1 MGELKVKIQKFG
13 AFLSGMVMPNI
24 GAFIAWGILTA
35 LFIPAGWFP
44 NETMNKLVSPT
55 LTYLMPI
62 LLGYT
67 GGKMV
72 YDKRGGVAGAL
83 ATMGVVIG
91 ADITMLIGG
100 MVMGPL
106 GAWVMKKVDKCFEGK
121 VKPGLEMLVD
131 NFSMGIVGALLMAFG
146 FLAVEPVFN
155 VVLTVLSAGV
165 NWLVAKNLLPLTAI
179 FVQPAQVLFLNNA
192 INHGI
197 MIPIGVE
204 QAAKAGK
211 SILFLVEANGGVWT
225 GVALGFAIWG
235 KGMAKKS
242 APAATI
248 IMGVGGI
255 AEVTFPYVLSKP
267 KTIIAPIL
275 GNMAGL
281 FTLTALNGGTVAA
294 VSPGSFFALLAMT
307 PKGSFVA
314 NIAGYVVALV
324 VTAVLVGIIL
334 KLDKSEDMDELP
346 EVNKPNFGKTAG
358 NAKETVKSVSGKIEK
373 LFFACDA
380 GMGSSVMGFSL
391 MKKKVE
397 EAGLD
402 VTVEHISVKS
412 LTDEPDMIVTTNA
425 LKARVEDTIS
435 KYDKQIPVFGVANLL
450 DEANYDELISILK
463 ENAAGTSNAT
473 GVASETAAKA
483 QNTEGVAINTE
494 YAGNTNNNTKNNN
507 TNSTNTLTQDN
518 ITSEEE
524 KTSSRN
530 LFPEENIILNAK
542 VADKTEAIRLAGN
555 LLKDHGYVEPEYI
568 DAMIQRD
575 REASVYLGNHFA
587 IPHGVAGSEKYI
599 KESGISFV
607 QIPDGVDFDGE
618 TAYVMVGIAGKN
630 GEHIEILGN
639 IAEVCT
645 DVGNVEKLRTAKDKK
660 EILEIFKNLR

>member
-1 MGELKVKIQKFG
+1 MEELKVQIQKIG

-106 GAWVMKKVDKCFEGK
+106 GAWVMKKVDKCFEGR

-146 FLAVEPVFN
+146 FIAVEPVFN
-155 VVLTVLSAGV
+155 AVLTVLSAGV

-197 MIPIGVE
+197 MIPLGVE

-281 FTLTALNGGTVAA
+281 YTLTALHGGTVAA

-324 VTAVLVGIIL
+324 VTALLVGIIL
-334 KLDKSEDMDELP
+334 KFDKTEDMDELP
-346 EVNKPNFGKTAG
+346 EVNKPNFGKTTG
-358 NAKETVKSVSGKIEK
+358 NAKENIKSVSGKIEK

-380 GMGSSVMGFSL
+380 GMGSSVMGVSL

-397 EAGLD
+397 EAGLG
-402 VTVEHISVKS
+402 VTVEHISVKN

-435 KYDKQIPVFGVANLL
+435 KYDKQIPVFGVDNLL
-450 DEANYDELISILK
+450 DEGNYDELISMLK
-463 ENAAGTSNAT
+463 ENNAGKLTTT
-473 GVASETAAKA
+473 GNET
-483 QNTEGVAINTE
+483 INTIH
-494 YAGNTNNNTKNNN
+494 TKNADKTDN
-507 TNSTNTLTQDN
+507 TNSIKNNSTNISTQDDMDC
-518 ITSEEE
+518 TE
-524 KTSSRN
+524 KETSSKN
-530 LFPEENIILNAK
+530 PFPEENILLNVK

-575 REASVYLGNHFA
+575 KEASVYLGNHFA

-599 KESGISFV
+599 KESGISFL
-607 QIPDGVDFDGE
+607 QIPDGVDFNGE

-660 EILEIFKNLR
+660 EVLDIFKNLR

>member
-1 MGELKVKIQKFG
+1 MEELKVQIQKIG

-106 GAWVMKKVDKCFEGK
+106 GAWVMKKVDKCFEGR

-146 FLAVEPVFN
+146 FIAVEPVFN
-155 VVLTVLSAGV
+155 AVLTVLSAGV

-197 MIPIGVE
+197 MIPLGVE

-281 FTLTALNGGTVAA
+281 FTLTALHGGTVAA

-324 VTAVLVGIIL
+324 VTALLVGIIL
-334 KLDKSEDMDELP
+334 KFDKTEDMDELP
-346 EVNKPNFGKTAG
+346 EVNKPNFGKTTG
-358 NAKETVKSVSGKIEK
+358 KAKENIKSVSGKIEK

-380 GMGSSVMGFSL
+380 GMGSSVMGVSL

-397 EAGLD
+397 EAGLG
-402 VTVEHISVKS
+402 VTVEHISVKN

-435 KYDKQIPVFGVANLL
+435 KYDKQIPVFGVDNLL
-450 DEANYDELISILK
+450 DEGNYDELISMLK
-463 ENAAGTSNAT
+463 ENNAGKLTTT
-473 GVASETAAKA
+473 GNET
-483 QNTEGVAINTE
+483 INTIH
-494 YAGNTNNNTKNNN
+494 TKNADKTDN
-507 TNSTNTLTQDN
+507 TNSIKNNSTNISTQDDMDC
-518 ITSEEE
+518 TE
-524 KTSSRN
+524 KETSSKN
-530 LFPEENIILNAK
+530 PFPEENILLNVK

-575 REASVYLGNHFA
+575 KEASVYLGNHFA

-599 KESGISFV
+599 KESGISFL
-607 QIPDGVDFDGE
+607 QIPDGVDFNGE

-660 EILEIFKNLR
+660 EVLDIFKNLR

>member
-1 MGELKVKIQKFG
+1 M
-13 AFLSGMVMPNI
+13 
-24 GAFIAWGILTA
+24 
-35 LFIPAGWFP
+35 LFR
-44 NETMNKLVSPT
+44 S
-55 LTYLMPI
+55 
-62 LLGYT
+62 
-67 GGKMV
+67 
-72 YDKRGGVAGAL
+72 
-83 ATMGVVIG
+83 
-91 ADITMLIGG
+91 
-100 MVMGPL
+100 
-106 GAWVMKKVDKCFEGK
+106 
-121 VKPGLEMLVD
+121 
-131 NFSMGIVGALLMAFG
+131 
-146 FLAVEPVFN
+146 
-155 VVLTVLSAGV
+155 
-165 NWLVAKNLLPLTAI
+165 VAK
-179 FVQPAQVLFLNNA
+179 
-192 INHGI
+192 
-197 MIPIGVE
+197 
-204 QAAKAGK
+204 
-211 SILFLVEANGGVWT
+211 
-225 GVALGFAIWG
+225 
-235 KGMAKKS
+235 
-242 APAATI
+242 
-248 IMGVGGI
+248 
-255 AEVTFPYVLSKP
+255 
-267 KTIIAPIL
+267 
-275 GNMAGL
+275 
-281 FTLTALNGGTVAA
+281 
-294 VSPGSFFALLAMT
+294 
-307 PKGSFVA
+307 
-314 NIAGYVVALV
+314 
-324 VTAVLVGIIL
+324 
-334 KLDKSEDMDELP
+334 
-346 EVNKPNFGKTAG
+346 
-358 NAKETVKSVSGKIEK
+358 
-373 LFFACDA
+373 
-380 GMGSSVMGFSL
+380 
-391 MKKKVE
+391 
-397 EAGLD
+397 
-402 VTVEHISVKS
+402 
-412 LTDEPDMIVTTNA
+412 
-425 LKARVEDTIS
+425 
-435 KYDKQIPVFGVANLL
+435 LL

>member
-1 MGELKVKIQKFG
+1 MEELKVKIQKFG

-106 GAWVMKKVDKCFEGK
+106 GAWVMKKVDKCFEGR

-146 FLAVEPVFN
+146 FIAVEPVFN
-155 VVLTVLSAGV
+155 AVLTVLSAGV

-197 MIPIGVE
+197 MIPLGVE

-324 VTAVLVGIIL
+324 VTALLVGIIL
-334 KLDKSEDMDELP
+334 KFDKTEDMDELP
-346 EVNKPNFGKTAG
+346 EVNKPNFGKTTG
-358 NAKETVKSVSGKIEK
+358 NAKENIKSVSGKIEK

-380 GMGSSVMGFSL
+380 GMGSSVMGVSL

-397 EAGLD
+397 EAGLG
-402 VTVEHISVKS
+402 VTVEHISVKN

-435 KYDKQIPVFGVANLL
+435 KYDKQIPVFGVDNLL
-450 DEANYDELISILK
+450 DEGNYDELISMLK
-463 ENAAGTSNAT
+463 ENNADKLTNT
-473 GVASETAAKA
+473 GNET
-483 QNTEGVAINTE
+483 INTT
-494 YAGNTNNNTKNNN
+494 YTKNADKTDNTNNIKN
-507 TNSTNTLTQDN
+507 NSTNISTQDDMDY
-518 ITSEEE
+518 TE
-524 KTSSRN
+524 KETSSKN
-530 LFPEENIILNAK
+530 PFPEENILLNVK

-575 REASVYLGNHFA
+575 KEASVYLGNHFA

-599 KESGISFV
+599 KESGISFL

-645 DVGNVEKLRTAKDKK
+645 DVGNVEKLRTARDKK
-660 EILEIFKNLR
+660 EVLDIFKNLR

>member
-1 MGELKVKIQKFG
+1 MEELKVQIQKIG

-106 GAWVMKKVDKCFEGK
+106 GAWVMKKVDKCFEGR

-146 FLAVEPVFN
+146 FIAVEPVFN
-155 VVLTVLSAGV
+155 AVLTVLSAGV

-197 MIPIGVE
+197 MIPLGVE

-281 FTLTALNGGTVAA
+281 FTLTALHGGTVAA

-324 VTAVLVGIIL
+324 VTALLVGIIL
-334 KLDKSEDMDELP
+334 KFDKTEDMDELP
-346 EVNKPNFGKTAG
+346 EVNKPNFGKTTG
-358 NAKETVKSVSGKIEK
+358 NAKENIKSVSGKIEK

-380 GMGSSVMGFSL
+380 GMGSSVMGVSL

-397 EAGLD
+397 EAGLG
-402 VTVEHISVKS
+402 VTVEHISVKN

-435 KYDKQIPVFGVANLL
+435 KYDKQIPVFGVDNLL
-450 DEANYDELISILK
+450 DEGNYDELISMLK
-463 ENAAGTSNAT
+463 ENNAGKLTTT
-473 GVASETAAKA
+473 GNET
-483 QNTEGVAINTE
+483 INTIH
-494 YAGNTNNNTKNNN
+494 TKNADKTDN
-507 TNSTNTLTQDN
+507 TNSIKNNSTNISTQDDMDC
-518 ITSEEE
+518 TE
-524 KTSSRN
+524 KETSSKN
-530 LFPEENIILNAK
+530 PFPEENILLNVK

-575 REASVYLGNHFA
+575 KEASVYLGNHFA

-599 KESGISFV
+599 KESGISFL
-607 QIPDGVDFDGE
+607 QIPDGVDFNGE

-660 EILEIFKNLR
+660 EVLDIFKNLR

>member
-1 MGELKVKIQKFG
+1 MEELKVQIQKIG

-106 GAWVMKKVDKCFEGK
+106 GAWVMKKVDKCFEGR

-146 FLAVEPVFN
+146 FIAVEPVFN
-155 VVLTVLSAGV
+155 AVLTVLSAGV

-197 MIPIGVE
+197 MIPLGVE

-281 FTLTALNGGTVAA
+281 FTLTALHGGTVAA

-324 VTAVLVGIIL
+324 VTALLVGIIL
-334 KLDKSEDMDELP
+334 KFDKTEDMDELP
-346 EVNKPNFGKTAG
+346 EVNKPNFGKTTG
-358 NAKETVKSVSGKIEK
+358 NAKENIKSVSGKIEK

-380 GMGSSVMGFSL
+380 GMGSSVMGVSL

-397 EAGLD
+397 EAGLG
-402 VTVEHISVKS
+402 VTVEHISVKN

-435 KYDKQIPVFGVANLL
+435 KYDKQIPVFGVDNLL
-450 DEANYDELISILK
+450 DEGNYDELISMLK
-463 ENAAGTSNAT
+463 ENNAGKLTTT
-473 GVASETAAKA
+473 GNET
-483 QNTEGVAINTE
+483 INTIH
-494 YAGNTNNNTKNNN
+494 TKNADKTDN
-507 TNSTNTLTQDN
+507 TNSIKNNSTNISTQDDMDC
-518 ITSEEE
+518 TE
-524 KTSSRN
+524 KETSSKN
-530 LFPEENIILNAK
+530 PFPEE
-542 VADKTEAIRLAGN
+542 
-555 LLKDHGYVEPEYI
+555 
-568 DAMIQRD
+568 
-575 REASVYLGNHFA
+575 
-587 IPHGVAGSEKYI
+587 
-599 KESGISFV
+599 ISS
-607 QIPDGVDFDGE
+607 
-618 TAYVMVGIAGKN
+618 
-630 GEHIEILGN
+630 
-639 IAEVCT
+639 
-645 DVGNVEKLRTAKDKK
+645 
-660 EILEIFKNLR
+660 

>member
-1 MGELKVKIQKFG
+1 MEELKVQIQKIG

-72 YDKRGGVAGAL
+72 YDKRGGGAGAL

-106 GAWVMKKVDKCFEGK
+106 GAWVMKKVDKCFEGR

-146 FLAVEPVFN
+146 FIAVEPVFN
-155 VVLTVLSAGV
+155 AVLTVLSAGV

-197 MIPIGVE
+197 MIPLGVE

-281 FTLTALNGGTVAA
+281 FTLTALHGGTVAA

-324 VTAVLVGIIL
+324 VTALLVGIIL
-334 KLDKSEDMDELP
+334 KFDKTEDMDELP
-346 EVNKPNFGKTAG
+346 EVNKPNFGKTTG
-358 NAKETVKSVSGKIEK
+358 NAKENIKSVSGKIEK

-380 GMGSSVMGFSL
+380 GMGSSVMGVSL

-397 EAGLD
+397 EAGLG
-402 VTVEHISVKS
+402 VTVEHISVKN

-435 KYDKQIPVFGVANLL
+435 KYDKQIPVFGVDNLL
-450 DEANYDELISILK
+450 DEGNYDELISMLK
-463 ENAAGTSNAT
+463 ENNAGKLTTT
-473 GVASETAAKA
+473 GNET
-483 QNTEGVAINTE
+483 INTIH
-494 YAGNTNNNTKNNN
+494 TKNADKTDN
-507 TNSTNTLTQDN
+507 TNSIKNNSTNISTQDDMDC
-518 ITSEEE
+518 TE
-524 KTSSRN
+524 KETSSKN
-530 LFPEENIILNAK
+530 PFPEENILLNVK

-575 REASVYLGNHFA
+575 KEASVYLGNHFA

-599 KESGISFV
+599 KESGISFL
-607 QIPDGVDFDGE
+607 QIPDGVDFNGE

-660 EILEIFKNLR
+660 EVLDIFKNLR

>member
-1 MGELKVKIQKFG
+1 MEELKVQIQKIG

-106 GAWVMKKVDKCFEGK
+106 GAWVMKKVDKCFEGR

-146 FLAVEPVFN
+146 FIAVEPVFN
-155 VVLTVLSAGV
+155 AVLTVLSAGV

-197 MIPIGVE
+197 MIPLGVE

-281 FTLTALNGGTVAA
+281 FTLTALHGGTVAA

-324 VTAVLVGIIL
+324 VTALLVGIIL
-334 KLDKSEDMDELP
+334 KFDKTEDMDELP
-346 EVNKPNFGKTAG
+346 EVNKPNFGKTTG
-358 NAKETVKSVSGKIEK
+358 NAKENIKSVSGKIEK

-380 GMGSSVMGFSL
+380 GMGSSVMGVSL

-397 EAGLD
+397 EAGLG
-402 VTVEHISVKS
+402 VTVEHISVKN

-435 KYDKQIPVFGVANLL
+435 KYDKQIPVFGVDNLL
-450 DEANYDELISILK
+450 DEGKYDELISLLK
-463 ENAAGTSNAT
+463 ENNAGKLTTT
-473 GVASETAAKA
+473 GNET
-483 QNTEGVAINTE
+483 INTIH
-494 YAGNTNNNTKNNN
+494 TKNADKTDN
-507 TNSTNTLTQDN
+507 TNSIKNNSTNISTQDDMDC
-518 ITSEEE
+518 TE
-524 KTSSRN
+524 KETSSKN
-530 LFPEENIILNAK
+530 PFPEENILLNVK

-575 REASVYLGNHFA
+575 KEASVYLGNHFA

-599 KESGISFV
+599 KESGISFL
-607 QIPDGVDFDGE
+607 QIPDGVDFNGE

-660 EILEIFKNLR
+660 EVLDIFKNLR

>member
-1 MGELKVKIQKFG
+1 MEELKVQIQKIG

-106 GAWVMKKVDKCFEGK
+106 GAWVMKKVDKCFEGR

-146 FLAVEPVFN
+146 FIAVEPVFN
-155 VVLTVLSAGV
+155 AVLTVLSAGV

-197 MIPIGVE
+197 MIPLGVE

-255 AEVTFPYVLSKP
+255 VEVTFPYVLSKP

-281 FTLTALNGGTVAA
+281 FTLTALHGGTVAA

-324 VTAVLVGIIL
+324 VTALLVGIIL
-334 KLDKSEDMDELP
+334 KFDKTEDMDELP
-346 EVNKPNFGKTAG
+346 EVNKPNFGKTTG
-358 NAKETVKSVSGKIEK
+358 NAKENIKSVSGKIEK

-380 GMGSSVMGFSL
+380 GMGSSVMGVSL

-397 EAGLD
+397 EAGLG
-402 VTVEHISVKS
+402 VTVEHISVKN

-435 KYDKQIPVFGVANLL
+435 KYDKQIPVFGVDNLL
-450 DEANYDELISILK
+450 DEGNYDELISMLK
-463 ENAAGTSNAT
+463 ENNAGKLITT
-473 GVASETAAKA
+473 GNET
-483 QNTEGVAINTE
+483 INTIH
-494 YAGNTNNNTKNNN
+494 TKNADKTDN
-507 TNSTNTLTQDN
+507 TNSIKNNSTNISTQDDMDC
-518 ITSEEE
+518 TE
-524 KTSSRN
+524 KETSSKN
-530 LFPEENIILNAK
+530 PFPEENILLNVK

-575 REASVYLGNHFA
+575 KEASVYLGNHFA

-599 KESGISFV
+599 KESGISFL
-607 QIPDGVDFDGE
+607 QIPDGVDFNGE

-660 EILEIFKNLR
+660 EVLDIFKNLR

>member
-1 MGELKVKIQKFG
+1 MGELKVKVQKFG

-35 LFIPAGWFP
+35 LFIPTGWCP
-44 NETMNKLVSPT
+44 NEQMNKLVSPT
-55 LTYLMPI
+55 LTYLMPV

-67 GGKMV
+67 GGKMI

-83 ATMGVVIG
+83 ATMGVVVG

-100 MVMGPL
+100 MAMGPF
-106 GAWVMKKVDKCFEGK
+106 GAWVIKKVDKFFDGK

-146 FLAVEPVFN
+146 FWAVEPVFH
-155 VVLTVLSAGV
+155 VILTVLSAGV
-165 NWLVAKNLLPLTAI
+165 NWLVVKNLLPLTAI

-197 MIPIGVE
+197 MVPIGIE

-255 AEVTFPYVLSKP
+255 AEVVFPYVLSKP
-267 KTIIAPIL
+267 KTIIAPII

-281 FTLTALNGGTVAA
+281 FTLTALKGGTVAA

-307 PKGSFVA
+307 PKGAFVA

-324 VTAVLVGIIL
+324 VSAVLVGIIL
-334 KLDKSEDMDELP
+334 KFDKTEDPDELP
-346 EVNKPNFGKTAG
+346 TVNKPNF
-358 NAKETVKSVSGKIEK
+358 NKEAVKKSVGKIEK
-373 LFFACDA
+373 IFFACDA
-380 GMGSSVMGFSL
+380 GMGSSVMGVSL
-391 MKKKVE
+391 MKNKVE
-397 EAGLD
+397 EAGLP
-402 VTVEHISVKS
+402 VEVEHISVKNI
-412 LTDEPDMIVTTNA
+412 TEEPDLIVTTNA
-425 LKARVEDTIS
+425 LKARVEDTIA
-435 KYDKQIPVFGVANLL
+435 KYEKEIPVFGVDNLL
-450 DEANYDELISILK
+450 DESKYDELIAMLK
-463 ENAAGTSNAT
+463 ETGMGTQMPK
-473 GVASETAAKA
+473 VTAK
-483 QNTEGVAINTE
+483 
-494 YAGNTNNNTKNNN
+494 
-507 TNSTNTLTQDN
+507 
-518 ITSEEE
+518 EE
-524 KTSSRN
+524 KTPEAKKD
-530 LFPEENIILNAK
+530 LFIEENIILNAK
-542 VADKTEAIRLAGN
+542 VKDKTEAIKLAGS
-555 LLKDHGYVEPEYI
+555 LLKDHGYIEPEYI

-575 REASVYLGNHFA
+575 KEASVYLGNHFA

-599 KESGISFV
+599 KKSGISFV

-618 TAYVMVGIAGKN
+618 TAYVMVGIAGKD

-639 IAEVCT
+639 IAAVCT
-645 DVGNVEKLRTAKDKK
+645 DLDNIEKLRTAKDKQ
-660 EILEIFKNLR
+660 EVLDIFKTLNK

>member
-1 MGELKVKIQKFG
+1 MEELKVQIQKIG

-72 YDKRGGVAGAL
+72 YDKRGGVTGAL

-106 GAWVMKKVDKCFEGK
+106 GAWVMKKVDKCFEGR

-146 FLAVEPVFN
+146 FIAVEPVFN
-155 VVLTVLSAGV
+155 AVLTVLSAGV

-197 MIPIGVE
+197 MIPLGVE

-281 FTLTALNGGTVAA
+281 FTLTALHGGTVAA

-324 VTAVLVGIIL
+324 VTALLVGIIL
-334 KLDKSEDMDELP
+334 KFDKTEDMDELP
-346 EVNKPNFGKTAG
+346 EVNKPNFGKTTG
-358 NAKETVKSVSGKIEK
+358 NAKENIKSVSGKIEK

-380 GMGSSVMGFSL
+380 GMGSSVMGVSL

-397 EAGLD
+397 EAGLG
-402 VTVEHISVKS
+402 VTVEHISVKN

-435 KYDKQIPVFGVANLL
+435 KYDKQIPVFGVDNLL
-450 DEANYDELISILK
+450 DEGNYDELISMLK
-463 ENAAGTSNAT
+463 ENNAGKLTTT
-473 GVASETAAKA
+473 GNET
-483 QNTEGVAINTE
+483 INTIH
-494 YAGNTNNNTKNNN
+494 TKNADKTDN
-507 TNSTNTLTQDN
+507 TNSIKNNSTNISTQDDMDC
-518 ITSEEE
+518 TE
-524 KTSSRN
+524 KETSSKN
-530 LFPEENIILNAK
+530 PFPEENILLNVK

-575 REASVYLGNHFA
+575 KEASVYLGNHFA

-599 KESGISFV
+599 KESGISFL
-607 QIPDGVDFDGE
+607 QIPDGVDFNGE

-660 EILEIFKNLR
+660 EVLDIFKNLR

>member
-1 MGELKVKIQKFG
+1 MEELKVQIQKIG

-24 GAFIAWGILTA
+24 EAFIAWGILTA

-106 GAWVMKKVDKCFEGK
+106 GAWVMKKVDKCFEGR

-146 FLAVEPVFN
+146 FIAVEPVFN
-155 VVLTVLSAGV
+155 AVLTVLSAGV

-197 MIPIGVE
+197 MIPLGVE

-281 FTLTALNGGTVAA
+281 FTLTALHGGTVAA

-324 VTAVLVGIIL
+324 VTALLVGIIL
-334 KLDKSEDMDELP
+334 KFDKTEDMDELP
-346 EVNKPNFGKTAG
+346 EVNKPNFGKTTG
-358 NAKETVKSVSGKIEK
+358 NAKENIKSVSGKIEK

-380 GMGSSVMGFSL
+380 GMGSSVMGVSL

-397 EAGLD
+397 EAGLG
-402 VTVEHISVKS
+402 VTVEHISVKN

-435 KYDKQIPVFGVANLL
+435 KYDKQIPVFGVDNLL
-450 DEANYDELISILK
+450 DEGNYDELISMLK
-463 ENAAGTSNAT
+463 ENNAGKLTTT
-473 GVASETAAKA
+473 GNET
-483 QNTEGVAINTE
+483 INTIH
-494 YAGNTNNNTKNNN
+494 TKNADKTDN
-507 TNSTNTLTQDN
+507 TNSIKNNSTNISTQDDMDC
-518 ITSEEE
+518 TE
-524 KTSSRN
+524 KETSSKN
-530 LFPEENIILNAK
+530 PFPEENILLNVK

-575 REASVYLGNHFA
+575 KEASVYLGNHFA

-599 KESGISFV
+599 KESGISFL
-607 QIPDGVDFDGE
+607 QIPDGVDFNGE

-660 EILEIFKNLR
+660 EVLDIFKNLR

>member
-1 MGELKVKIQKFG
+1 MEELKVQIQKIG

-106 GAWVMKKVDKCFEGK
+106 GAWVMKKVDKCFEGR

-146 FLAVEPVFN
+146 FIAVEPVFN
-155 VVLTVLSAGV
+155 AVLTVLSAGV

-197 MIPIGVE
+197 MIPLGVE

-281 FTLTALNGGTVAA
+281 VTLTALHGGTVAA

-324 VTAVLVGIIL
+324 VTALLVGIIL
-334 KLDKSEDMDELP
+334 KFDKTEDMDELP
-346 EVNKPNFGKTAG
+346 EVNKPNFGKTTG
-358 NAKETVKSVSGKIEK
+358 NAKENIKSVSGKIEK

-380 GMGSSVMGFSL
+380 GMGSSVMGVSL

-397 EAGLD
+397 EAGLG
-402 VTVEHISVKS
+402 VTVEHISVKN

-435 KYDKQIPVFGVANLL
+435 KYDKQIPVFGVDNLL
-450 DEANYDELISILK
+450 DEGNYDELISMLK
-463 ENAAGTSNAT
+463 ENNAGKLTTT
-473 GVASETAAKA
+473 GNET
-483 QNTEGVAINTE
+483 INTIH
-494 YAGNTNNNTKNNN
+494 TKNADKTDN
-507 TNSTNTLTQDN
+507 TNSIKNNSTNISTQDDMDC
-518 ITSEEE
+518 TE
-524 KTSSRN
+524 KETSSKN
-530 LFPEENIILNAK
+530 PFPEENILLNVK

-575 REASVYLGNHFA
+575 KEASVYLGNHFA

-599 KESGISFV
+599 KESGISFL
-607 QIPDGVDFDGE
+607 QIPDGVDFNGE

-660 EILEIFKNLR
+660 EVLDIFKNLR

>member
-1 MGELKVKIQKFG
+1 MEELKVQIQKIG

-106 GAWVMKKVDKCFEGK
+106 GAWVMKKVDKCFEGR

-146 FLAVEPVFN
+146 FIAVEPVFN
-155 VVLTVLSAGV
+155 AVLTVLSAGV

-197 MIPIGVE
+197 MIPLGVE

-281 FTLTALNGGTVAA
+281 FTLTALHGGTVAA

-324 VTAVLVGIIL
+324 VTALLVGIIL
-334 KLDKSEDMDELP
+334 KFDKTEDMDELP
-346 EVNKPNFGKTAG
+346 EVNKPNFGKTTG
-358 NAKETVKSVSGKIEK
+358 NAKENIKSVSGKIEK

-380 GMGSSVMGFSL
+380 GMGSSVMGVSL

-397 EAGLD
+397 EAGLG
-402 VTVEHISVKS
+402 VTVEHISVKN

-435 KYDKQIPVFGVANLL
+435 KYDKQIPVFGVDNLL
-450 DEANYDELISILK
+450 DEGNYDELISMLK
-463 ENAAGTSNAT
+463 ENNAGKLITT
-473 GVASETAAKA
+473 GNET
-483 QNTEGVAINTE
+483 INTIH
-494 YAGNTNNNTKNNN
+494 TKNADKTDN
-507 TNSTNTLTQDN
+507 TNSIKNNSTNISTQDDMDC
-518 ITSEEE
+518 TE
-524 KTSSRN
+524 KETSSKN
-530 LFPEENIILNAK
+530 PFPEENILLNVK

-575 REASVYLGNHFA
+575 KEASVYLGNHFA

-599 KESGISFV
+599 KESGISFL
-607 QIPDGVDFDGE
+607 QIPDGVDFNGE

-660 EILEIFKNLR
+660 EVLDIFKNLR

>member
-1 MGELKVKIQKFG
+1 MEELKVQIQKIG

-106 GAWVMKKVDKCFEGK
+106 GAWVMKKVDKCFEGR

-146 FLAVEPVFN
+146 FIAVEPVFN
-155 VVLTVLSAGV
+155 AVLTVLSAGV

-197 MIPIGVE
+197 MIPLGVE

-281 FTLTALNGGTVAA
+281 FTLTALHGGTVAA

-324 VTAVLVGIIL
+324 VTALLVGIIL
-334 KLDKSEDMDELP
+334 KFDKTEDMDELP
-346 EVNKPNFGKTAG
+346 EVNKPNFGKTTG
-358 NAKETVKSVSGKIEK
+358 NAKENIKSVSGKIEK

-380 GMGSSVMGFSL
+380 GMGSSVMGVSL

-397 EAGLD
+397 EAGLG
-402 VTVEHISVKS
+402 VTVEHISVKN

-435 KYDKQIPVFGVANLL
+435 KYDKQIPVFGVDNLL
-450 DEANYDELISILK
+450 DEGNYDELISMLK
-463 ENAAGTSNAT
+463 ENNAGKLITT
-473 GVASETAAKA
+473 GNET
-483 QNTEGVAINTE
+483 INTIH
-494 YAGNTNNNTKNNN
+494 TKNVDKTDN
-507 TNSTNTLTQDN
+507 TNSIKNNSTNISTQDDMDC
-518 ITSEEE
+518 TE
-524 KTSSRN
+524 KETSSKN
-530 LFPEENIILNAK
+530 PFPEENILLNVK

-575 REASVYLGNHFA
+575 KEASVYLGNHFA

-599 KESGISFV
+599 KESGISFL
-607 QIPDGVDFDGE
+607 QIPDGVDFNGE

-660 EILEIFKNLR
+660 EVLDIFKNLR

>member
-1 MGELKVKIQKFG
+1 MEELKVQIQKIG

-106 GAWVMKKVDKCFEGK
+106 GAWVMKKVDKCFEGR

-146 FLAVEPVFN
+146 FIAVEPVFN
-155 VVLTVLSAGV
+155 AVLTVLSAGV

-197 MIPIGVE
+197 MIPLGVE

-281 FTLTALNGGTVAA
+281 FTLTALHGGTVAA

-324 VTAVLVGIIL
+324 VTALLVGIIL
-334 KLDKSEDMDELP
+334 KFDKTEDMDELP
-346 EVNKPNFGKTAG
+346 EVNKPNFGKTTG
-358 NAKETVKSVSGKIEK
+358 NAKENIKSVSGKIEK

-380 GMGSSVMGFSL
+380 GMGSSVMGVSL

-397 EAGLD
+397 EAGLG
-402 VTVEHISVKS
+402 VTVEHISVKN

-435 KYDKQIPVFGVANLL
+435 KYDKQIPVFGVDNLL
-450 DEANYDELISILK
+450 DEGNYDELISMLK
-463 ENAAGTSNAT
+463 ENNAGKLITT
-473 GVASETAAKA
+473 GNET
-483 QNTEGVAINTE
+483 INTIH
-494 YAGNTNNNTKNNN
+494 TKNADKTDN
-507 TNSTNTLTQDN
+507 TNSIKNNSTNISTQDDMDC
-518 ITSEEE
+518 TE
-524 KTSSRN
+524 KETSSKN
-530 LFPEENIILNAK
+530 PFPEENILLNVK

-575 REASVYLGNHFA
+575 KEASVYLGNHFA
-587 IPHGVAGSEKYI
+587 IPHGVGGSEKYI
-599 KESGISFV
+599 KESGISFL
-607 QIPDGVDFDGE
+607 QIPDGVDFNGE

-660 EILEIFKNLR
+660 EVLDIFKNLR

>member
-1 MGELKVKIQKFG
+1 
-13 AFLSGMVMPNI
+13 
-24 GAFIAWGILTA
+24 
-35 LFIPAGWFP
+35 
-44 NETMNKLVSPT
+44 
-55 LTYLMPI
+55 
-62 LLGYT
+62 
-67 GGKMV
+67 
-72 YDKRGGVAGAL
+72 
-83 ATMGVVIG
+83 
-91 ADITMLIGG
+91 
-100 MVMGPL
+100 
-106 GAWVMKKVDKCFEGK
+106 
-121 VKPGLEMLVD
+121 
-131 NFSMGIVGALLMAFG
+131 
-146 FLAVEPVFN
+146 
-155 VVLTVLSAGV
+155 
-165 NWLVAKNLLPLTAI
+165 
-179 FVQPAQVLFLNNA
+179 
-192 INHGI
+192 
-197 MIPIGVE
+197 
-204 QAAKAGK
+204 
-211 SILFLVEANGGVWT
+211 
-225 GVALGFAIWG
+225 
-235 KGMAKKS
+235 
-242 APAATI
+242 
-248 IMGVGGI
+248 
-255 AEVTFPYVLSKP
+255 
-267 KTIIAPIL
+267 
-275 GNMAGL
+275 
-281 FTLTALNGGTVAA
+281 
-294 VSPGSFFALLAMT
+294 MT

-380 GMGSSVMGFSL
+380 GMGSSVMGVSL

-618 TAYVMVGIAGKN
+618 TAYVMVA
-630 GEHIEILGN
+630 
-639 IAEVCT
+639 
-645 DVGNVEKLRTAKDKK
+645 
-660 EILEIFKNLR
+660 

>member
-1 MGELKVKIQKFG
+1 MEELKVQIQKIG

-106 GAWVMKKVDKCFEGK
+106 GAWVMKKVDKCFEGR

-131 NFSMGIVGALLMAFG
+131 NFLMGIVGALLMAFG
-146 FLAVEPVFN
+146 FIAVEPVFN
-155 VVLTVLSAGV
+155 AVLTVLSAGV

-197 MIPIGVE
+197 MIPLGVE

-281 FTLTALNGGTVAA
+281 FTLTALHGGTVAA

-324 VTAVLVGIIL
+324 VTALLVGIIL
-334 KLDKSEDMDELP
+334 KFDKTEDMDELP
-346 EVNKPNFGKTAG
+346 EVNKPNFGKTTG
-358 NAKETVKSVSGKIEK
+358 NAKENIKSVSGKIEK

-380 GMGSSVMGFSL
+380 GMGSSVMGVSL

-397 EAGLD
+397 EAGLG
-402 VTVEHISVKS
+402 VTVEHISVKN

-435 KYDKQIPVFGVANLL
+435 KYDKQIPVFGVDNLL
-450 DEANYDELISILK
+450 DEGNYDELISMLK
-463 ENAAGTSNAT
+463 ENNAGKLTTT
-473 GVASETAAKA
+473 GNET
-483 QNTEGVAINTE
+483 INTIH
-494 YAGNTNNNTKNNN
+494 TKNADKTDN
-507 TNSTNTLTQDN
+507 TNSIKNNSTNISTQDDMDC
-518 ITSEEE
+518 TE
-524 KTSSRN
+524 KETSSKN
-530 LFPEENIILNAK
+530 PFPEENILLNVK

-575 REASVYLGNHFA
+575 KEASVYLGNHFA

-599 KESGISFV
+599 KESGISFL
-607 QIPDGVDFDGE
+607 QIPDGVDFNGE

-660 EILEIFKNLR
+660 EVLDIFKNLR

>member
-1 MGELKVKIQKFG
+1 MEELKVQIQKIG

-106 GAWVMKKVDKCFEGK
+106 GAWVMKKVDKCFEGR

-146 FLAVEPVFN
+146 FIAVEPVFN
-155 VVLTVLSAGV
+155 AVLTVLSAGV

-197 MIPIGVE
+197 MIPLGVE

-281 FTLTALNGGTVAA
+281 FTLTALHGGTVAA
-294 VSPGSFFALLAMT
+294 VSPGSFFALLDMT

-324 VTAVLVGIIL
+324 VTALLVGIIL
-334 KLDKSEDMDELP
+334 KFDKTEDMDELP
-346 EVNKPNFGKTAG
+346 EVNKPNFGKTTG
-358 NAKETVKSVSGKIEK
+358 NAKENIKSVSGKIEK

-380 GMGSSVMGFSL
+380 GMGSSVMGVSL

-397 EAGLD
+397 EAGLG
-402 VTVEHISVKS
+402 VTVEHISVKN

-435 KYDKQIPVFGVANLL
+435 KYDKQIPVFGVDNLL
-450 DEANYDELISILK
+450 DEGNYDELISMLK
-463 ENAAGTSNAT
+463 ENNAGKLTTT
-473 GVASETAAKA
+473 GNET
-483 QNTEGVAINTE
+483 INTIH
-494 YAGNTNNNTKNNN
+494 TKNADKTDN
-507 TNSTNTLTQDN
+507 TNSIKNNSTNISTQDDMDC
-518 ITSEEE
+518 TE
-524 KTSSRN
+524 KETSSKN
-530 LFPEENIILNAK
+530 PFPEENILLNVK

-575 REASVYLGNHFA
+575 KEASVYLGNHFA

-599 KESGISFV
+599 KESGISFL
-607 QIPDGVDFDGE
+607 QIPDGVDFNGE

-660 EILEIFKNLR
+660 EVLDIFKNLR

>member
-1 MGELKVKIQKFG
+1 MEELKVQIQKIG

-83 ATMGVVIG
+83 ATIGVVIG

-106 GAWVMKKVDKCFEGK
+106 GAWVMKKVDKCFEGR

-146 FLAVEPVFN
+146 FIAVEPVFN
-155 VVLTVLSAGV
+155 AVLTVLSAGV

-197 MIPIGVE
+197 MIPLGVE

-281 FTLTALNGGTVAA
+281 FTLTALHGGTVAA

-324 VTAVLVGIIL
+324 VTALLVGIIL
-334 KLDKSEDMDELP
+334 KFDKTEDMDELP
-346 EVNKPNFGKTAG
+346 EVNKPNFGKTTG
-358 NAKETVKSVSGKIEK
+358 NAKEYIKSVSVKIEK

-380 GMGSSVMGFSL
+380 GMGSSVMGVSL

-397 EAGLD
+397 EAGLG
-402 VTVEHISVKS
+402 VTVEHISVKN

-435 KYDKQIPVFGVANLL
+435 KYDKQIPVFGVDNLL
-450 DEANYDELISILK
+450 DEGNYDELISMLK
-463 ENAAGTSNAT
+463 ENNAGKLTTT
-473 GVASETAAKA
+473 GNET
-483 QNTEGVAINTE
+483 INTIH
-494 YAGNTNNNTKNNN
+494 TKNADKTDN
-507 TNSTNTLTQDN
+507 TNSIKNNSTNISTQDDMDC
-518 ITSEEE
+518 TE
-524 KTSSRN
+524 KETSSKN
-530 LFPEENIILNAK
+530 PFPEENILLNVK

-575 REASVYLGNHFA
+575 KEASVYLGNHFA

-599 KESGISFV
+599 KESGISFL
-607 QIPDGVDFDGE
+607 QIPDGVDFNGE

-660 EILEIFKNLR
+660 EVLDIFKNLR

>member
-1 MGELKVKIQKFG
+1 
-13 AFLSGMVMPNI
+13 
-24 GAFIAWGILTA
+24 
-35 LFIPAGWFP
+35 
-44 NETMNKLVSPT
+44 
-55 LTYLMPI
+55 
-62 LLGYT
+62 
-67 GGKMV
+67 
-72 YDKRGGVAGAL
+72 
-83 ATMGVVIG
+83 
-91 ADITMLIGG
+91 
-100 MVMGPL
+100 
-106 GAWVMKKVDKCFEGK
+106 
-121 VKPGLEMLVD
+121 
-131 NFSMGIVGALLMAFG
+131 
-146 FLAVEPVFN
+146 
-155 VVLTVLSAGV
+155 
-165 NWLVAKNLLPLTAI
+165 
-179 FVQPAQVLFLNNA
+179 
-192 INHGI
+192 
-197 MIPIGVE
+197 
-204 QAAKAGK
+204 
-211 SILFLVEANGGVWT
+211 
-225 GVALGFAIWG
+225 
-235 KGMAKKS
+235 
-242 APAATI
+242 
-248 IMGVGGI
+248 
-255 AEVTFPYVLSKP
+255 
-267 KTIIAPIL
+267 
-275 GNMAGL
+275 
-281 FTLTALNGGTVAA
+281 
-294 VSPGSFFALLAMT
+294 
-307 PKGSFVA
+307 
-314 NIAGYVVALV
+314 
-324 VTAVLVGIIL
+324 
-334 KLDKSEDMDELP
+334 
-346 EVNKPNFGKTAG
+346 
-358 NAKETVKSVSGKIEK
+358 
-373 LFFACDA
+373 
-380 GMGSSVMGFSL
+380 

-425 LKARVEDTIS
+425 LIARVEDTIS

>member
-1 MGELKVKIQKFG
+1 MEELKVQIQKIG

-83 ATMGVVIG
+83 ATIGVVIG

-106 GAWVMKKVDKCFEGK
+106 GAWVMKKVDKCFEGR

-146 FLAVEPVFN
+146 FIAVEPVFN
-155 VVLTVLSAGV
+155 AVLTVLSAGV

-197 MIPIGVE
+197 MIPLGVE

-281 FTLTALNGGTVAA
+281 FTLTALHGGTVAA

-324 VTAVLVGIIL
+324 VTALLVGIIL
-334 KLDKSEDMDELP
+334 KFDKTEDMDELP
-346 EVNKPNFGKTAG
+346 EVNKPNFGKTTG
-358 NAKETVKSVSGKIEK
+358 NAKENIKSVSGKIEK

-380 GMGSSVMGFSL
+380 GMGSSVMGVSL

-397 EAGLD
+397 EAGLG
-402 VTVEHISVKS
+402 VTVEHISVKN

-435 KYDKQIPVFGVANLL
+435 KYDKQIPVFGVDNLL
-450 DEANYDELISILK
+450 DEGNYDELISMLK
-463 ENAAGTSNAT
+463 ENNAGKLTTT
-473 GVASETAAKA
+473 GNET
-483 QNTEGVAINTE
+483 INTIH
-494 YAGNTNNNTKNNN
+494 TKNADKTDN
-507 TNSTNTLTQDN
+507 TNSIKNNSTNISTQDDMDC
-518 ITSEEE
+518 TE
-524 KTSSRN
+524 KETSSKN
-530 LFPEENIILNAK
+530 PFPEENILLNVK

-575 REASVYLGNHFA
+575 KEASVYLGNHFA

-599 KESGISFV
+599 KESGISFL
-607 QIPDGVDFDGE
+607 QIPDGVDFNGE

-660 EILEIFKNLR
+660 EVLDIFKNLR